1 MEVLFEK
8 PGYKIL
14 INPSTGDKAVQIDE
28 AAFSPTISRDDY
40 RIIQRRS
47 DGERFLRTRDMRG
60 NHVFGHITEVTETSQ
75 NVPVIKFITLPDEF
89 PGIMIKGRTVVNS
102 TSTTK

>member
-14 INPSTGDKAVQIDE
+14 INPSTGDKAVEIDE
-28 AAFSPTISRDDY
+28 AAFSPTISRDNY

-47 DGERFLRTRDMRG
+47 DGERFLRTRDVRG

-75 NVPVIKFITLPDEF
+75 NVVIKFVTLPDEF
-89 PGIMIKGRTVVNS
+89 PGIMIKGRTVVNNAS
-102 TSTTK
+102 ITK